1 MQARTLTPAA
11 IFGNQVRYV
20 VPLFQRPYV
29 WSEEDQWAPLWDDV
43 HRIAEQLLAGPVGYG
58 TPQPPV
64 HFLGAIVLDQ
74 PPTPTG
80 YIGVRHVVDGQQR
93 LTTLQLMLD
102 AAEWV
107 ASRHGAAIDA
117 QALKV
122 LVLNESAIT
131 PNPYEVYKVWP
142 TDRDQDAFLAA
153 MDNSTD
159 VPPDLESSPVARA
172 HQFFTKAIEKWAVVP
187 DDADRTIA
195 RIRALALTLR
205 EHLKMV
211 VIDLEPGDNA
221 QVIFETLNHRG
232 APLLAADLIKNLVFQ
247 TAAGQGLDTAEL
259 YNRYWRELDSDYW
272 RQKVA
277 RGRQYIPRIDIFVNY
292 WLVMHLRHEVP
303 ADRIFVEFRDHLV
316 SGQPA
321 IEPILAELAQ
331 DAAIYRAL
339 DSHPARSAVGRFHYR
354 AIQALD
360 SAVVTP
366 FLLALLRQPAGA
378 LTVAQ
383 RDKALAALES
393 WLIRRAVCRL
403 TSKDI
408 NRLIIDL
415 LQRLADA
422 EPSSA
427 GDVTEA
433 FLLAQTADS
442 RLWPTDAM
450 VVEAL
455 TSMPAYKALL
465 RGRLR
470 MLLEAIEDHRRTD
483 KSEQPGCPRGLTIE
497 HVMPQAW
504 REHWAPDLDPD
515 IDPAKRDQL
524 LHTLGNLTLVNNKL
538 NPALS
543 NRPWTDASAQ
553 SRKLGNSG
561 KRSELLRHSTLK
573 INADIVE
580 MAAERW
586 NDAAVQQRT
595 AKLATVLTEIWLRP
609 SQELPS
615 VVILANAELDALP
628 TAELADVESST
639 NGHTSKYQPITEWL
653 KAQTA
658 DTLPLTFTE
667 MEDVLGQLLPPSARR
682 HLPYWYDHQNSL
694 GKAIKAAGFRPQ
706 GADLTAEQVTL
717 VRD

>member
-1 MQARTLTPAA
+1 MQARTLTPAM

-29 WSEEDQWAPLWDDV
+29 WTEQDQWAPLWDDV
-43 HRIAEQLLAGPVGYG
+43 HRIAEQLLAGPAGYG
-58 TPQPPV
+58 LQQPPV

-74 PPTPTG
+74 PLTPTG

-117 QALKV
+117 QALRV

-131 PNPYEVYKVWP
+131 PHPHEVYKVWP
-142 TDRDQDAFLAA
+142 TDRDQAAFLAA
-153 MDNSTD
+153 MDNSTE
-159 VPPDLESSPVARA
+159 VPSELKYSAVARA
-172 HQFFTKAIEKWAVVP
+172 HQFFTGAIEKWAIIS
-187 DDADRTIA
+187 DDPAQTTA

-247 TAAGQGLDTAEL
+247 TAAIQGLDTAEL

-303 ADRIFVEFRDHLV
+303 ADRIFVEFRDHLMA
-316 SGQPA
+316 GQSA
-321 IEPILAELAQ
+321 IEPTLAELAQ
-331 DAAIYRAL
+331 DAAIYRTL
-339 DSHPARSAVGRFHYR
+339 DSHAASSAIGRFHYR
-354 AIQALD
+354 TIQALD

-366 FLLALLRQPAGA
+366 FLLALLRQPTGA
-378 LTVAQ
+378 LSVAQ

-408 NRLIIDL
+408 NRLVIDL
-415 LQRLADA
+415 LQKLAEADPA
-422 EPSSA
+422 SA
-427 GDVTEA
+427 GDATEA

-442 RLWPTDAM
+442 RVWPTDSM
-450 VVEAL
+450 VLEAL
-455 TSMPAYKALL
+455 ASMPAYKVLL

-470 MLLEAIEDHRRTD
+470 MLLEAIEDHRRTG
-483 KSEQPGCPRGLTIE
+483 KSEQAGCPRGLTIE

-504 REHWAPDLDPD
+504 REHWVPDLDAD

-538 NPALS
+538 NPAMS

-553 SRKLGNSG
+553 SRGLGGSG
-561 KRSELLRHSTLK
+561 KRSELLHHSTLK
-573 INADIVE
+573 INADLVE
-580 MAAERW
+580 LAPEGW
-586 NDAAVQQRT
+586 HDAAIQQRT
-595 AKLATVLTEIWLRP
+595 KALATVITEIWHRP
-609 SQELPS
+609 GQD
-615 VVILANAELDALP
+615 LASAVTLADAELETLP
-628 TAELADVESST
+628 TTELADIEQSPST
-639 NGHTSKYQPITEWL
+639 RISKYEPITEWL

-658 DTLPLTFTE
+658 DALPLSFTE
-667 MEDVLGQLLPPSARR
+667 LEDILGQLLPPSARQ
-682 HLPYWYDHQNSL
+682 HAPYWYDHQNSL
-694 GKAIKAAGFRPQ
+694 GKAIKAAGYRPQ